1 MKKKTHSWLR
11 HLALLLTATVLL
23 LLTGCEAI
31 LNLDFPWEEPAGV
44 PTKTPVLPTPTATKF
59 PTPIKVDQTPTP
71 TVEPRETRLVLWL
84 PPEFDP
90 NADNDAAR
98 LLKARLERFARNN
111 RIEIDVRLKNP
122 SGSSNTIESLIATNG
137 AAPDNLPAVTIMRR
151 QELETAH
158 TRGLVYSNDE
168 LAALAGSMDWYSFAR
183 ESVSFEG
190 QSYGLGLLGDPMV
203 LTYQNKSELIPENN
217 WFDLH
222 LNFGRFGFAADDS
235 QGRFLLLLYL
245 AAGGETRDAQ
255 NHLILQEE
263 PLTQALQVLK
273 DLMNTRHLSN
283 AVLEM
288 QTPSQVWQ
296 GFANR
301 SLDTAAMPASVVLK
315 ALVSTESGYPEP
327 AFTQPEFTLTE
338 SWAMALTNPSQG
350 QQVLG
355 LKLMSDLTEPAFL
368 ADWSEALAYIPAR
381 PTALGAW
388 TNLSLKP
395 ALEKIM
401 NVARLYPKDETINS
415 LGPILRNA
423 TLMIVRDD
431 ASVEEALEATLEGLK

>member
-1 MKKKTHSWLR
+1 MKKTTHSWLR
-11 HLALLLTATVLL
+11 RFALLFTAIVLL

-31 LNLDFPWEEPAGV
+31 LKLDFPWEEPAGV
-44 PTKTPVLPTPTATKF
+44 PTKTPVLPTPTATKH
-59 PTPIKVDQTPTP
+59 PTP
-71 TVEPRETRLVLWL
+71 TKAAQSPTPTAEPRQTRMVLWL

-98 LLKARLERFARNN
+98 LLKARLERFARSN
-111 RIEIDVRLKNP
+111 RIELDVRLKNP

-151 QELETAH
+151 QDLETAH
-158 TRGLVYSNDE
+158 LRGLVYSNDE
-168 LAALAGSMDWYSFAR
+168 LAAMAGMVDWYSFAR
-183 ESVSFEG
+183 ETVSFDGE
-190 QSYGLGLLGDPMV
+190 SYGLGLLGDPMV
-203 LTYQNKSELIPENN
+203 LAYQNRTDYIPEDD
-217 WFDLH
+217 WFKLH

-273 DLMNTRHLSN
+273 DLVNTRHLSN
-283 AVLEM
+283 SVLEM

-301 SLDTAAMPASVVLK
+301 TLDTAAMPASVVLR
-315 ALVSTESGYPEP
+315 ALVSAESGYPEP
-327 AFTQPEFTLTE
+327 AFAQPEFTLTE
-338 SWAMALTNPSQG
+338 TWAMALTSPSQG
-350 QQVLG
+350 QQDLG
-355 LKLMSDLTEPAFL
+355 LKLMSDLTDTAFL
-368 ADWSEALAYIPAR
+368 ADWSEALAYVPAK

-388 TNLSLKP
+388 KNLSLKP

-423 TLMIVRDD
+423 TLMIVRDN
-431 ASVEEALEATLEGLK
+431 ASVEETLEVTLEGLK